1 MSNSKPKPY
10 ISRASTLQDAL
21 AAVGRLPG
29 VMTTAIQEW
38 GEIEVVV
45 RKREP
50 RRSLDQN
57 RLQRLWC
64 REAGEQGDMTA
75 EEYRGYCKYHFGIRI
90 LCEGSDDYRRA
101 CKAVLGGLNY
111 EQCIALMMEP
121 HDYPVT
127 RGMTKTQKT
136 QYLNRIW
143 EHFTGLG
150 FRLTDPGLK
159 GIGPDQYREVAA

>member
-1 MSNSKPKPY
+1 MSKPKPY

-29 VMTTAIQEW
+29 VMTAAIQQW
-38 GEIEVVV
+38 GEIEIVV

-50 RRSLDQN
+50 KRSLDQN

-64 REAGEQGDMTA
+64 REVRDQSDMSA
-75 EEYRGYCKYHFGIRI
+75 EEWRGYCKYHFGVAI
-90 LCEGSDDYRRA
+90 LCEESEDYREA
-101 CKAVLGGLNY
+101 CKAVLSPLTY
-111 EQCIALMMEP
+111 EQRLLLMQEP

-127 RGMTKTQKT
+127 RGMTKAQKT
-136 QYLNRIW
+136 KYLNRIW
-143 EHFTGLG
+143 EHFTGQG

>member
-1 MSNSKPKPY
+1 MSKPKPY

-21 AAVGRLPG
+21 AAVARLPG
-29 VMTTAIQEW
+29 VMTQAIQQW
-38 GEIEVVV
+38 GEIEIIV
-45 RKREP
+45 RKREK

-64 REAGEQGDMTA
+64 NQASEQGDMTA
-75 EEYRGYCKYHFGIRI
+75 EQYRAHCKYHFGLAI
-90 LCEGSDDYRRA
+90 LCRDSDDYRDA
-101 CKAVLGGLNY
+101 CRRVLGSLNY
-111 EQCIALMMEP
+111 EQRLELMQVP

-127 RGMTKTQKT
+127 RGMNTKQKAE
-136 QYLNRIW
+136 YLDKCW
-143 EHFTGLG
+143 EFFTGLG